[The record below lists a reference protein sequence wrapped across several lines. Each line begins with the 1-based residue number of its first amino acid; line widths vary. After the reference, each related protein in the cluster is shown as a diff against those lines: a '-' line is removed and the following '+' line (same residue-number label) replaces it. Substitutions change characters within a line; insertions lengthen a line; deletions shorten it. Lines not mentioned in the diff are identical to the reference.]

1 MPIYTV
7 SREEYLVR
15 CATGSAFSTFKVE
28 ANSEEE
34 AIQSVKDG
42 KFLDSDFDWNV
53 VPDTEPDDDTY
64 QAELSDE

>member
-15 CATGSAFSTFKVE
+15 GATGSAFSSFKVE

-42 KFLDSDFDWNV
+42 KFIDSEFEWND
-53 VPDTEPDDDTY
+53 VPGTEPDDDTY
-64 QAELSDE
+64 QAELAGE